1 MADEK
6 SDGIAVL
13 QGEAGRDLRWVV
25 SVDEGRG
32 SLLVML
38 TLFRGG
44 HRAPGIGFDGT
55 MSLGGAVLESSR
67 GRADGY
73 PWHVMA
79 RTDASAT
86 RVVATTDRGTEV
98 ELALSAFMPEYG
110 STFAAAVMPDGECPC
125 ALRVE
130 RDGAILD
137 VGPQPSWPCPPAIGG

>member
-1 MADEK
+1 MLDM
-6 SDGIAVL
+6 
-13 QGEAGRDLRWVV
+13 LRG
-25 SVDEGRG
+25 D
-32 SLLVML
+32 
-38 TLFRGG
+38 
-44 HRAPGIGFDGT
+44 HRAPAIGFDG
-55 MSLGGAVLESSR
+55 SGFLGGTVLESSR
-67 GRADGY
+67 GHVDGF

-79 RTDASAT
+79 RTDASVT

-137 VGPQPSWPCPPAIGG
+137 VGPQPSWPCPPVVGG